1 MEFRGG
7 GMEFRGGWSLAGDG
21 VYRGMEFRGG
31 WSLDVGGMEFSD
43 GESRRAEGVN
53 GNKAR
58 LLELEI
64 EQGKISGTNKW
75 YIYRRCNKCVCNKPN
90 LLI

>member
-1 MEFRGG
+1 
-7 GMEFRGGWSLAGDG
+7 MEFRGGWSLEVGGWSLTGDG

-53 GNKAR
+53 GNKA
-58 LLELEI
+58 
-64 EQGKISGTNKW
+64 
-75 YIYRRCNKCVCNKPN
+75 Y
-90 LLI
+90 